1 VTIRVSP
8 KITGNR
14 EQLARVIYE
23 SGWRRANSAAGR
35 LQVVAE
41 RNMRQVIS
49 ERFVTDRPT
58 HRRRYPGSPRLVNSF
73 EAVVE
78 GPRNRFPITVRIQP
92 IARVRNNPELMKKTL
107 SLIFGSKPHK
117 IAPTRGFLRFPWSGY
132 RGRTALG
139 SAKRTLEAYGV
150 PNTRMARP
158 VMHPGTR
165 REDVLE
171 EAMRRSVAE
180 LRQRRV

>member
-1 VTIRVSP
+1 VTIRISP

-35 LQVVAE
+35 LQIVAE
-41 RNMRQVIS
+41 RNMKAVIR

-92 IARVRNNPELMKKTL
+92 IARVRNDPELMKKTL
-107 SLIFGSKPHK
+107 SLIFGSRPHE
-117 IAPTRGFLRFPWSGY
+117 IPPSRGFLRFPWSGY
-132 RGRTALG
+132 RGRTGLG

-150 PNTRMARP
+150 PNFRTSRP
-158 VMHPGTR
+158 VRHPGTR
-165 REDVLE
+165 QEDVLA

-180 LRQRRV
+180 LRQRGV